1 VLVDGYTYGLLSMTA
16 CPPGAGCPADGDD
29 VTAAAAELPE
39 PSVVPPEATN
49 T

>member
-1 VLVDGYTYGLLSMTA
+1 VLVDGYTYGSLSMTA
-16 CPPGAGCPADGDD
+16 YTLGVDCPPADGD

-39 PSVVPPEATN
+39 PSIVPPEDTN